1 MSLLQRFNQNY
12 KGIKMSNNAA
22 KFTIRQ
28 LLEAGVHYG
37 HRKNFWNP
45 KMEKYIYGTRNGVHI
60 VDLQKTAPMLREA
73 LNVLKDVAS
82 RNGRILFVGTKKSAN
97 ELVAEQAARCGQ
109 YYVNHRWLGGM
120 LTNWSTVSASIKT
133 LAEYEKILA
142 DEHSG
147 LNKKELLD
155 IERKRLKLDNVLGGI
170 RNMGGKPDV
179 VFVIDRRQEDLA
191 IQEARKLG
199 IPVIA
204 VVDTN
209 SSPDDIDY
217 VIPGND
223 DARKAIELYTSL
235 AAEAILSGMQA
246 GLASS
251 GLDIKP
257 VDMKD
262 AEIAN
267 SEMPETMDK
276 PEDLKKAS
284 TTVVTKKKKPAT
296 KAAAKS
302 E

>member
-1 MSLLQRFNQNY
+1 
-12 KGIKMSNNAA
+12 MSNNAA

-147 LNKKELLD
+147 LNKKELLE

-191 IQEARKLG
+191 IQEAKKLG

-204 VVDTN
+204 IVDTN

-262 AEIAN
+262 ADIAN
-267 SEMPETMDK
+267 SEMPETMEK
-276 PEDLKKAS
+276 SEDSKKKSA
-284 TTVVTKKKKPAT
+284 TVVTKKKKPAP
-296 KAAAKS
+296 KAEAKS

>member
-60 VDLQKTAPMLREA
+60 VDLQKTAPMLRAA
-73 LNVLKDVAS
+73 LDVLKDVAS
-82 RNGRILFVGTKKSAN
+82 KNGRVLFVGTKKSAN
-97 ELVAEQAARCGQ
+97 ELVAEQASRCGQ

-267 SEMPETMDK
+267 SEMPETMEK
-276 PEDLKKAS
+276 SEDSKKKSA
-284 TTVVTKKKKPAT
+284 TVVTKKKKPAA
-296 KAAAKS
+296 KAGKS

>member
-60 VDLQKTAPMLREA
+60 VDLQKTAPMLRAA
-73 LNVLKDVAS
+73 LDVLKDVAS
-82 RNGRILFVGTKKSAN
+82 KNGRVLFVGTKKSAN
-97 ELVAEQAARCGQ
+97 ELVAEQASRCGQ

-262 AEIAN
+262 ADIAN
-267 SEMPETMDK
+267 SEMPETMEK
-276 PEDLKKAS
+276 SEDSKKKSA
-284 TTVVTKKKKPAT
+284 TVVTKKKKPAA
-296 KAAAKS
+296 KAGKS

>member
-1 MSLLQRFNQNY
+1 
-12 KGIKMSNNAA
+12 MSNNAA

-60 VDLQKTAPMLREA
+60 VDLQKTAPMLRAA
-73 LNVLKDVAS
+73 LDVLKDVAS
-82 RNGRILFVGTKKSAN
+82 KNGRVLFVGTKKSAN
-97 ELVAEQAARCGQ
+97 ELVAEQASRCGQ

-262 AEIAN
+262 ADIAN
-267 SEMPETMDK
+267 SEMPETMEK
-276 PEDLKKAS
+276 SEDSKKKSA
-284 TTVVTKKKKPAT
+284 TVVTKKKKPAA
-296 KAAAKS
+296 KAGKS

>member
-1 MSLLQRFNQNY
+1 
-12 KGIKMSNNAA
+12 
-22 KFTIRQ
+22 
-28 LLEAGVHYG
+28 
-37 HRKNFWNP
+37 
-45 KMEKYIYGTRNGVHI
+45 
-60 VDLQKTAPMLREA
+60 
-73 LNVLKDVAS
+73 
-82 RNGRILFVGTKKSAN
+82 
-97 ELVAEQAARCGQ
+97 
-109 YYVNHRWLGGM
+109 
-120 LTNWSTVSASIKT
+120 
-133 LAEYEKILA
+133 
-142 DEHSG
+142 
-147 LNKKELLD
+147 
-155 IERKRLKLDNVLGGI
+155 
-170 RNMGGKPDV
+170 MGGKPDV

-267 SEMPETMDK
+267 SEMPETMEK
-276 PEDLKKAS
+276 SEDSKKKSA
-284 TTVVTKKKKPAT
+284 TVVTKKKKPAA
-296 KAAAKS
+296 KAGKS

>member
-1 MSLLQRFNQNY
+1 
-12 KGIKMSNNAA
+12 MSNNAA

-60 VDLQKTAPMLREA
+60 VDLQKTAPMLRAA
-73 LNVLKDVAS
+73 LDVLKDVAS
-82 RNGRILFVGTKKSAN
+82 KNGRVLFVGTKKSAN
-97 ELVAEQAARCGQ
+97 ELVAEQASRCGQ

-267 SEMPETMDK
+267 SEMPETMEK
-276 PEDLKKAS
+276 SEDSKKKSA
-284 TTVVTKKKKPAT
+284 TVVTKKKKPAA
-296 KAAAKS
+296 KAGKS